1 MCMMVYAAANKP
13 LPLVPWDEQNPSF
26 NVSELNA
33 AYSNGVE
40 RQFKTTYI
48 YEVGAH
54 GGCGC
59 GFSYGQYEGADEQ
72 EEAASRE
79 SVRRL
84 SEYLSEAKKEAGH
97 LELYACWDDDQ
108 HLPPD
113 HRVVLRLSEIGGD
126 EFQFEGRTY
135 ARVVTDDFATR
146 MILRTNGR

>member
-1 MCMMVYAAANKP
+1 MCMMVYLAANKP
-13 LPLVPWDEQNPSF
+13 LPLVPRDEQNPSF
-26 NVSELNA
+26 NVSELNV

-40 RQFKTTYI
+40 RQFRKTYI
-48 YEVGAH
+48 YEVGAY

-84 SEYLSEAKKEAGH
+84 SEYLSEAKKEAGL
-97 LELYACWDDDQ
+97 LELYACWDGDQ

-113 HRVVLRLSEIGGD
+113 RRIVLRLSEIGGD
-126 EFQFEGRTY
+126 KFQFEERTY
-135 ARVVTDDFATR
+135 ARVVTDDPAMR
-146 MILRTNGR
+146 MIRGTKGR